1 MQNRLQEGILYFNY
15 RGYIGTS
22 GFGSTNI
29 NNANNG
35 YMTPFAT
42 FITCATGDFNGTSIA
57 ESFIKAGSLA
67 NPKGAVA
74 AVGTAT
80 SSTHSGYGYIRWD
93 FCERYLN
100 GWRSPC

>member
-1 MQNRLQEGILYFNY
+1 MDAKSFAGRILYFNY

-22 GFGSTNI
+22 GFGYNI

-35 YMTPFAT
+35 YMTFAT

-80 SSTHSGYGYIRWD
+80 SSTHTVTTI
-93 FCERYLN
+93 
-100 GWRSPC
+100 